1 MLLRFLFLLFC
12 EKVIHFVE
20 IIVKYYFFV
29 NLVFNCQISV
39 VILKKCQKVRKS
51 IDWKKKCLFCFLKK
65 RTSDYQFFFYYFLVL
80 GYFCNLIWHILSQVV
95 AFLSIELLKNF
106 IFHRYFHHEN
116 LVIFSVTIATIPNFQ
131 KLGRYI
137 QILYLYASFIFFSIK
152 NNFDLLTD
160 PPLLLNMSK
169 FALFSMFH

>member
-1 MLLRFLFLLFC
+1 MP
-12 EKVIHFVE
+12 KGAKIH
-20 IIVKYYFFV
+20 
-29 NLVFNCQISV
+29 
-39 VILKKCQKVRKS
+39 
-51 IDWKKKCLFCFLKK
+51 WMKKKMLILLPEK